1 MYKWV
6 PGGAKWDSGVLKINT
21 GYWHMV
27 SPDELG
33 FMDRIRWYVDVG
45 VASVRNWTTRQL
57 TPPPG
62 MTWGIIPPQVLLF
75 LTGGEISQIQD
86 MVNTAGRPLTVVGS
100 TAAGTR
106 GPGSDIDIT
115 ISPSSRGN
123 FPAEPGAWPPGTH
136 VFTGMYDP
144 AEGPGI
150 VFQPGGPPTYLP
162 GGVQ

>member
-1 MYKWV
+1 MLAAGAADPCQNNDCSGTIDTTEGMYKWV

-33 FMDRIRWYVDVG
+33 FMDRIRRYVDVG

-75 LTGGEISQIQD
+75 LTGG
-86 MVNTAGRPLTVVGS
+86 
-100 TAAGTR
+100 
-106 GPGSDIDIT
+106 
-115 ISPSSRGN
+115 
-123 FPAEPGAWPPGTH
+123 
-136 VFTGMYDP
+136 
-144 AEGPGI
+144 
-150 VFQPGGPPTYLP
+150 
-162 GGVQ
+162 